1 MEFKCVFTE
10 TMSGQF
16 LHILGDVDDLDG
28 LEGTF
33 LDTDPTTYTKYL
45 GDLHNLGLRSYFD
58 ANFLCFVDWA
68 TLLTLLLATLRL
80 ALFGIDDGDSVLVF
94 HLC

>member
-1 MEFKCVFTE
+1 MEFKCVFAE

-16 LHILGDVDDLDG
+16 IHIFGDVDDLDG

-33 LDTDPTTYTKYL
+33 LDADSTTYTEYL
-45 GDLHNLGLRSYFD
+45 GDLHNLGLGSDFD
-58 ANFLCFVDWA
+58 TYFLCFVDWT
-68 TLLTLLLATLRL
+68 TLLTLLFATLWL
-80 ALFGIDDGDSVLVF
+80 ALFGIDDGDSVFVF